1 LLIGID
7 VGGTYTDGVIF
18 DQGEIK
24 ASTKASTDSEDIK
37 GSVLRVLEQLLG
49 ARNPQ
54 DIQRVVLGTT
64 LVTNILATGR
74 GEPAGLLLLPGYG
87 LPHDA
92 YSISPHTWY
101 LKGAVDFRGREI
113 EPLDQKELAEAL
125 RAISAKGLSRVA
137 VAAKFANR
145 NSKHEQEIR
154 EYILE
159 NYPDIKVS
167 ISSEVSGKLNFPRRA
182 VTTYFTAM
190 TLSEWNKFADEIES
204 ALQQRGIDTSAD
216 ILKADGGTV
225 SLASSRIMPCET
237 VFSGPAASTM
247 GALALNRDKLNS
259 VVIDVG
265 GTTSDISLIIDG
277 EPLYA
282 AKGAVIENHLTHV
295 NAFAVRSL
303 ALGGDSPIIVVNGI
317 PELSPIRQGPA
328 ACFGGQVPTVIDA
341 FNIHYALNIGDA
353 EASQVKLA
361 SMAGDHAL
369 SLDQMTAVIVEKVT
383 ERLMKAIEEMFSQWE
398 KEPAYKVWEVIHR
411 RKFELQQLIGIG
423 AAAEAILPPL
433 AERMGVHLFMHKYSA
448 VANAL
453 GASVVRPTLS
463 VQVHVDTAANICT
476 IDPGGKQAPLPQGA
490 KTQLEDV
497 KALACKYLV
506 GIGGE
511 RGMGD
516 YTGEYKFFM
525 QEQFNTIRGYS
536 GSGKLFDVGVQVKP
550 GFIKEYKGVR
560 S

>member
-1 LLIGID
+1 MLIGID

-24 ASTKASTDSEDIK
+24 ASTKAPTDSEDIK
-37 GSVLRVLEQLLG
+37 GSVLAVLDGLLG
-49 ARNPQ
+49 PGSTH
-54 DIQRVVLGTT
+54 DVQRIVLGTT

-74 GEPAGLLLLPGYG
+74 GEPTALILLPGYG

-92 YSISPHTWY
+92 YNISRYTWY

-113 EPLDQKELAEAL
+113 EPLDRKELTDTVEA
-125 RAISAKGLSRVA
+125 IINMGLKRVA

-145 NSKHEQEIR
+145 NNRLELEIR
-154 EYILE
+154 DYIQGK
-159 NYPDIKVS
+159 YPEIKVS

-190 TLSEWNKFADEIES
+190 TLTEWNHFADEIES
-204 ALQQRGIDTSAD
+204 ALQQRGINIQVD

-225 SLASSRIMPCET
+225 SMASSRIMPCET

-247 GALALNRDKLNS
+247 GALALDNEKVNS

-277 EPLYA
+277 NPLYSA
-282 AKGAVIENHLTHV
+282 RGAMIEDHLTQV

-303 ALGGDSPIIVVNGI
+303 ALGGDSPIIIENDIPGI
-317 PELSPIRQGPA
+317 AGIRQGPA
-328 ACFGGQVPTVIDA
+328 ACFGGKVPTVTDV
-341 FNIHYALNIGDA
+341 FNVKYQLDIGDA
-353 EASQVKLA
+353 QASREKLTRIA
-361 SMAGDHAL
+361 AEHG
-369 SLDQMTAVIVEKVT
+369 LDLDDINGKIVETVT
-383 ERLMKAIEEMFSQWE
+383 DRLTQAIREMFGQWE

-411 RKFELQQLIGIG
+411 RRFELHRIIGIG

-433 AERMGVHLFMHKYSA
+433 AERLGVPLFLHRYSA

-476 IDPGGKQAPLPQGA
+476 VDPGGIQAPLINGA
-490 KTQLEDV
+490 RTQLEDV
-497 KALACKYLV
+497 KAMACKYLV
-506 GIGGE
+506 SIGSE
-511 RGMGD
+511 RGMGE
-516 YTGEYKFFM
+516 YTGEYKFYM
-525 QEQFNTIRGYS
+525 EEQFNTIRGYS
-536 GSGKLFDVGVQVKP
+536 GSGKLFDVGVQVLP
-550 GFIKEYKGVR
+550 GFINEFKGVR